1 MSLSLFASISLIHL
15 VALMSPGPDFFFVT
29 RTAMSQ
35 SRSKAMM
42 GVLGITGGIF
52 IWAGI
57 SILGLHILFEQMAWL
72 QRAISVA
79 GGLYLLWMGYG
90 LLRSSLRPQ
99 PAEQHEVGSKHAAP
113 VMRSPF
119 LYGLFTNLANPKAVI
134 YFASIFSS
142 FITPQVSVLSKAAL
156 FCFVVV
162 ESFLWFAFVAT
173 VFGLDR
179 PRSLYRKAGRWI
191 DAIAGTLFG
200 LFGAVLIYAQI

>member
-1 MSLSLFASISLIHL
+1 MDGLRPFAL
-15 VALMSPGPDFFFVT
+15 VASPP
-29 RTAMSQ
+29 
-35 SRSKAMM
+35 
-42 GVLGITGGIF
+42 TGD
-52 IWAGI
+52 
-57 SILGLHILFEQMAWL
+57 
-72 QRAISVA
+72 
-79 GGLYLLWMGYG
+79 
-90 LLRSSLRPQ
+90 
-99 PAEQHEVGSKHAAP
+99 
-113 VMRSPF
+113 
-119 LYGLFTNLANPKAVI
+119 GLFTNLANPKAVI

-200 LFGAVLIYAQI
+200 LFGAGLIYAQI